1 MWYEI
6 KKLKVLLR
14 QMNVVISH
22 MYKESIRIV
31 DYLDN
36 MGLKEMR
43 FIVYRQWELL
53 PKFVRGLLKLDKLV
67 INEIFWAWSL

>member
-1 MWYEI
+1 
-6 KKLKVLLR
+6 
-14 QMNVVISH
+14 MNVVISH
-22 MYKESIRIV
+22 MYKESIRMV

-53 PKFVRGLLKLDKLV
+53 AKFVRGLLKLDKLV

>member
-1 MWYEI
+1 
-6 KKLKVLLR
+6 
-14 QMNVVISH
+14 MNVVISH

-43 FIVYRQWELL
+43 FIVYRQWELF

>member
-1 MWYEI
+1 
-6 KKLKVLLR
+6 
-14 QMNVVISH
+14 MNVVISH

>member
-1 MWYEI
+1 
-6 KKLKVLLR
+6 
-14 QMNVVISH
+14 MNVVISH
-22 MYKESIRIV
+22 MYKESIRMV

-43 FIVYRQWELL
+43 FIVYRQWELF